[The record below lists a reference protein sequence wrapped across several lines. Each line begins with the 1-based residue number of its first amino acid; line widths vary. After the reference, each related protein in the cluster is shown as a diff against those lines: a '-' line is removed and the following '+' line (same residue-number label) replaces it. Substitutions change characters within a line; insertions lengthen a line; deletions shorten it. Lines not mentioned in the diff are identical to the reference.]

1 MSTFLNELKKQNAT
15 SLTQN
20 GGKQYSETG
29 SFLLDYFSQMG
40 MMRNKSSEDI
50 QKKFELAYQENSNYA
65 PKAIFYGRDVRHC
78 GNGERYQFRESFLK
92 FAELDQVRAANV
104 LHLIPFFGR
113 WDDVV
118 YIVCNSKMSLI
129 EDAGVHILREQLF
142 SDLNRMYDNEPISL
156 LAKWMPSINASSKTT
171 RKYAQHLYIKMGFKT
186 ERDYRKTL
194 SVLRSYIGVLET
206 KISKNEWDNID
217 YSTVP
222 SLAFKKYGQ
231 AFARHSYEQLN
242 EFFSKVEKGEEKI
255 NANTL
260 SVIDVITE
268 EIINEWCYNMNTTK
282 DFALENLQ
290 WKNLP
295 NYLTSNHNVLVV
307 ADSSGS
313 MIGSP
318 MRAAFGLAMY
328 FAERNTG
335 IWKDYMMT
343 FSSKPS
349 LVRLVGNTIQE
360 KLKCIPSIVEDTNFD
375 ATMKLVYKTA
385 LKSKSDDVPDLVI
398 ITDGQFNEM
407 VDNADNTVF
416 EKYKKLFEEAG
427 LKMPSVTF
435 WNVDDTPSY
444 QAFGDVSGVQFASGY
459 SFGIFKQV
467 IEGLGMTAYDA
478 MMKALDNPIYKSI

>member
-50 QKKFELAYQENSNYA
+50 QRKFELAYQENSKYA
-65 PKAIFYGRDVRHC
+65 PNAIFYGRDVRNC
-78 GNGERYQFRESFLK
+78 GNGERHQFREAFLK
-92 FAELDQVRAANV
+92 FAELDQTRAANV

-142 SDLNRMYDNEPISL
+142 SDLNRMYDNEPTSL

-231 AFARHSYEQLN
+231 AFARHSYEKLT
-242 EFFSKVEKGEEKI
+242 EFFSKVERGEEKI

-268 EIINEWCYNMNTTK
+268 EIMNEWYDYEAK
-282 DFALENLQ
+282 QDFILENLQ

-295 NYLTSNHNVLVV
+295 NYIQSNQNVLVV

-313 MIGSP
+313 MFGKPI
-318 MRAAFGLAMY
+318 RVAFGLAMY

-349 LVRLVGNTIQE
+349 LVKLVGNNIQE
-360 KLKCIPSIVEDTNFD
+360 KLRCIPSIIEDTNFD
-375 ATMKLVYKTA
+375 ATMKLVYETA
-385 LKSKSDDVPDLVI
+385 LKSKSDDVPDLII
-398 ITDGQFNEM
+398 ITDGQFNQM
-407 VDNADNTVF
+407 VDNADDTVF
-416 EKYKKLFEEAG
+416 EKYKKLFQEAG

-435 WNVDDTPSY
+435 WNVNDAPSY
-444 QAFGDVSGVQFASGY
+444 QAFGNVSGIQFASGY

-478 MMKALDNPIYKSI
+478 MIKALDNPIYKHI

>member
-50 QKKFELAYQENSNYA
+50 QKKFELAYQENSKYA
-65 PKAIFYGRDVRHC
+65 PKAIFYGRDVRNC
-78 GNGERYQFRESFLK
+78 GNGERHQFRESFLK

-142 SDLNRMYDNEPISL
+142 SDLNRMYDNEPTSL

-255 NANTL
+255 NTRTL

-268 EIINEWCYNMNTTK
+268 EIMTEWCFRRAK
-282 DFALENLQ
+282 QDFTLENLQ

-295 NYLTSNHNVLVV
+295 NYIQSNQNVLVV

-313 MIGSP
+313 MVGNP

-349 LVRLVGNTIQE
+349 LVKLVGNTIQE
-360 KLKCIPSIVEDTNFD
+360 KLRCIPSIIEDTNFD
-375 ATMKLVYKTA
+375 ATMKLVYETA
-385 LKSKSDDVPDLVI
+385 LKSKSDDVPDLII
-398 ITDGQFNEM
+398 ITDGQFNQM
-407 VDNADNTVF
+407 VDNADDTVF
-416 EKYKKLFEEAG
+416 EKYKKLFQEAG

-435 WNVDDTPSY
+435 WNVNGTPSY
-444 QAFGDVSGVQFASGY
+444 QAFGDVSGIQFASGY

-478 MMKALDNPIYKSI
+478 MIKALDNSIYKSI

>member
-20 GGKQYSETG
+20 GGKQYSKTG

-50 QKKFELAYQENSNYA
+50 QRKFELAYQENSNYA
-65 PKAIFYGRDVRHC
+65 PKAIFYGRDIRNC
-78 GNGERYQFRESFLK
+78 GNGERHQFREAFLK
-92 FAELDQVRAANV
+92 FAELDQTRAANV

-129 EDAGVHILREQLF
+129 EEAGVSILREQLF
-142 SDLNRMYDNEPISL
+142 SDLNRMYNNEHISL

-222 SLAFKKYGQ
+222 SLAFKKYGK

-268 EIINEWCYNMNTTK
+268 EIISEWYFNRKSNS
-282 DFALENLQ
+282 DFDLENLQ

-295 NYLTSNHNVLVV
+295 NYIKPNQNVLVI

-313 MIGSP
+313 MIGDP

-343 FSSKPS
+343 FSSEPS
-349 LVRLVGNTIQE
+349 LIKLVGNTIQE

-375 ATMKLVYKTA
+375 ATMKLVYETA
-385 LKSKSDDVPDLVI
+385 LKSKSDVPDLVI
-398 ITDGQFNEM
+398 ITDGQFNHM
-407 VDNADNTVF
+407 VENADDTVF
-416 EKYKKLFEEAG
+416 EKYKKLFKEAG

-435 WNVDDTPSY
+435 WNVNDTPSY
-444 QAFGDVSGVQFASGY
+444 QAFGNVSGIQFASGY

-478 MMKALDNPIYKSI
+478 MIKALDNSIYKTI

>member
-1 MSTFLNELKKQNAT
+1 MNTFLNELKKQNAT

-40 MMRNKSSEDI
+40 MMRTKSSEDI
-50 QKKFELAYQENSNYA
+50 QRKFELAYQENSNYA
-65 PKAIFYGRDVRHC
+65 PKAIFYGRDVRNC
-78 GNGERYQFRESFLK
+78 GNGERHQFREAFLK
-92 FAELDQVRAANV
+92 FAELDQIRAANV

-129 EDAGVHILREQLF
+129 EEAGVSILREQLF
-142 SDLNRMYDNEPISL
+142 SDLNRMYNNEPISL

-194 SVLRSYIGVLET
+194 SVLRTYIGVLET
-206 KISKNEWDNID
+206 KLSKNEWDSID

-231 AFARHSYEQLN
+231 AFARHSYEKLN
-242 EFFSKVEKGEEKI
+242 EFFSKVAKGEEKI
-255 NANTL
+255 NASTL
-260 SVIDVITE
+260 SAIDVITE
-268 EIINEWCYNMNTTK
+268 EIIMDWYYNSKTNR

-295 NYLTSNHNVLVV
+295 NYLTSNRNVLVV

-313 MIGSP
+313 MVGNP

-343 FSSKPS
+343 FSSEPV
-349 LVRLVGNTIQE
+349 LVKLIGNTIQE
-360 KLKCIPSIVEDTNFD
+360 KLKCIPKIVEDTDFD
-375 ATMKLVYKTA
+375 ATMKLVYETA
-385 LKSKSDDVPDLVI
+385 LISEADDVPDLVI
-398 ITDGQFNEM
+398 ITDGQFNSM
-407 VDNADNTVF
+407 VDNADDTVF
-416 EKYKKLFEEAG
+416 EKYKKLFQEAG

-435 WNVDDTPSY
+435 WNVNDTPSY
-444 QAFGDVSGVQFASGY
+444 QAFGNVSGIQFASGY

-478 MMKALDNPIYKSI
+478 MIKALDNSIYKAI

>member
-50 QKKFELAYQENSNYA
+50 QKKFELAYQENSKYA
-65 PKAIFYGRDVRHC
+65 PKAIFYGRDVRNC

-142 SDLNRMYDNEPISL
+142 SDLNRMYNNEPTSL

-194 SVLRSYIGVLET
+194 SVLRAYIGVLET

-222 SLAFKKYGQ
+222 SLAFKKYGK

-255 NANTL
+255 NTSTL
-260 SVIDVITE
+260 SAIDVITE
-268 EIINEWCYNMNTTK
+268 EILNEWYYCGTKK

-290 WKNLP
+290 WKNLYP
-295 NYLTSNHNVLVV
+295 FRTSC
-307 ADSSGS
+307 
-313 MIGSP
+313 P
-318 MRAAFGLAMY
+318 
-328 FAERNTG
+328 
-335 IWKDYMMT
+335 
-343 FSSKPS
+343 
-349 LVRLVGNTIQE
+349 
-360 KLKCIPSIVEDTNFD
+360 
-375 ATMKLVYKTA
+375 
-385 LKSKSDDVPDLVI
+385 
-398 ITDGQFNEM
+398 
-407 VDNADNTVF
+407 
-416 EKYKKLFEEAG
+416 
-427 LKMPSVTF
+427 
-435 WNVDDTPSY
+435 
-444 QAFGDVSGVQFASGY
+444 
-459 SFGIFKQV
+459 
-467 IEGLGMTAYDA
+467 
-478 MMKALDNPIYKSI
+478 